1 MLMTQS
7 ISRARVTNLK
17 VDYGELDCPCHDR
30 LGPFSLYPIPST
42 LKKVSVFAYY
52 SPEAQKLICRD
63 REPCFMDY
71 RYEVYVSYH
80 AIMFCMEENGKL
92 ALRKL

>member
-1 MLMTQS
+1 MLLTQS

-63 REPCFMDY
+63 IPVLWIIDLKSMFLIMQSCFAWRKMAN
-71 RYEVYVSYH
+71 YH
-80 AIMFCMEENGKL
+80 
-92 ALRKL
+92 